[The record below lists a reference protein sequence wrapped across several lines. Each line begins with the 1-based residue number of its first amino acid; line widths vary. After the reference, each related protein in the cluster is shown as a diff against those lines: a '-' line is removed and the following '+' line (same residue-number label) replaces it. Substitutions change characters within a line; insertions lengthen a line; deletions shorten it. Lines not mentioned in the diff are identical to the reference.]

1 MFKQVIVI
9 VLVVASFGMMGCSS
23 DTAAVDGDEYGLGV
37 TLAKAMPLNDVFSN
51 ASDLNGQ
58 VVRVSGTVSDL
69 CKHKGC
75 WMQVSDGKQV
85 ITVRFKD
92 EAFTLPADAAGRQVD
107 FEGLLIAEKINNPL
121 GNHSGC
127 AEGGEHEGE
136 GACESDRAAKKAV
149 QKSPE
154 MRYSMVS
161 TGLVLL

>member
-1 MFKQVIVI
+1 MFKQF
-9 VLVVASFGMMGCSS
+9 VLLMVVVAGLGLVACNSE
-23 DTAAVDGDEYGLGV
+23 TAAVEGEEYGQGV
-37 TLAKAMPLNDVFSN
+37 TLAKAITLNDVFTN
-51 ASDLNGQ
+51 VDDLNGQ

-92 EAFTLPADAAGRQVD
+92 EAFTLPADAAGRKVD
-107 FEGLLIAEKINNPL
+107 FEGLLIAEKVNNPL

-127 AEGGEHEGE
+127 AEGGEHEGD
-136 GACESDRAAKKAV
+136 ADCESDRAAKQAV
-149 QKSPE
+149 QKNTE
-154 MRYSMVS
+154 MRYTMVS